1 MAEKPTFCDECGAKL
16 GPNNEHWRSCS
27 AAEVDL
33 RGSEQ
38 ANDQGIYLTKLWFWI
53 STQPAW
59 RIILGVFALVAL
71 CLVIAQPFSSRDEG
85 KNAPPQRFPAIGS
98 PSGVERESMSDT
110 PSQKLPSIGKQVVTL
125 DNYLQ
130 IRNDMSYSQVVR
142 IIGTD
147 GVENSRN
154 KIEGIPG
161 VMDPIVSIMYTWTN
175 GNGSGMNA
183 IFQNDKLFQKS
194 QFALK

>member
-1 MAEKPTFCDECGAKL
+1 MKL
-16 GPNNEHWRSCS
+16 
-27 AAEVDL
+27 
-33 RGSEQ
+33 
-38 ANDQGIYLTKLWFWI
+38 
-53 STQPAW
+53 
-59 RIILGVFALVAL
+59 ILITLVAL
-71 CLVIAQPFSSRDEG
+71 LALALVMVSCAGGSGPGLFSS
-85 KNAPPQRFPAIGS
+85 
-98 PSGVERESMSDT
+98 
-110 PSQKLPSIGKQVVTL
+110 GKQVVTL

-142 IIGTD
+142 IIGTH

-154 KIEGIPG
+154 RIEGIPG